1 MNRTDY
7 LEAHHTTGLHT
18 IGCLLQIHANPI
30 LSVIFTYY
38 LELKKYLNKDRRI
51 CKGTERRN
59 GRIKC
64 PSLVQMCRSRRGEG
78 GPEITDEED
87 IFNEGNVVPF

>member
-1 MNRTDY
+1 MTAYNRMPTTDTCKSNIVCHFY
-7 LEAHHTTGLHT
+7 L
-18 IGCLLQIHANPI
+18 
-30 LSVIFTYY
+30 LSRIK
-38 LELKKYLNKDRRI
+38 KKYLNKDRRI

-59 GRIKC
+59 GWIKC

-87 IFNEGNVVPF
+87 IFNEGNAVPF